1 MITFRP
7 TPALA
12 KKLDLSLSATIPAI
26 ANRAAD
32 WCVQEFRAAR
42 RTYLLYCNTPSL
54 YPVIALKQG
63 VTDGEALLFNF
74 IMAAEATLRPT
85 PGAKVFELWVQTEM
99 SGIQYLPIPDQS
111 VQASINDLMRIAQ
124 GHLEEGLAPAVA
136 SRRTATTPL
145 GILGLKSPEAVFP
158 RLRGV
163 SR

>member
-42 RTYLLYCNTPSL
+42 RTYLLYCN
-54 YPVIALKQG
+54 
-63 VTDGEALLFNF
+63 
-74 IMAAEATLRPT
+74 
-85 PGAKVFELWVQTEM
+85 
-99 SGIQYLPIPDQS
+99 
-111 VQASINDLMRIAQ
+111 DLMRIAQ